1 MVKNKSLSWT
11 VTFTRGSGGQ
21 ISVGLK
27 GVALQQ
33 MTCPLVI
40 GLSDW
45 STYPDG
51 EFFFTYS
58 SVVIQVRTLI
68 SATLRAVCDVTCF
81 SVIIH

>member
-1 MVKNKSLSWT
+1 MDLD
-11 VTFTRGSGGQ
+11 GQ